1 MAELTLPEI
10 EKELTAFFGTALDL
24 TLDQTI
30 FRGFLPGQVI
40 NALGVIAESCDT
52 GNVRADIAEFRV
64 QLLGSWRERDQALS
78 MAQRLDSLL
87 PLYNNRYWLVK
98 EGGTA
103 VYRAGSIGQEV
114 WEVSCNLR
122 VSRRVD
128 D

>member
-1 MAELTLPEI
+1 MAELTLPKI
-10 EKELTAFFGTALDL
+10 EKELTAFFGTVLDL

-30 FRGFLPGQVI
+30 FRGFLPEQVVD
-40 NALGVIAESCDT
+40 ALGVIAESCDT
-52 GNVRADIAEFRV
+52 GNVRAGIAAFRV
-64 QLLGSWRERDQALS
+64 QLLGNWRERDQALS

-103 VYRAGSIGQEV
+103 VYRSGSNGREV

-122 VSRRVD
+122 VFRRVD

>member
-1 MAELTLPEI
+1 MAELILPEI
-10 EKELTAFFGTALDL
+10 EKELTAFFGTVLDL

-30 FRGFLPGQVI
+30 FRGFLPGQVVD
-40 NALGVIAESCDT
+40 ALGVIAESCDT
-52 GNVRADIAEFRV
+52 GNVRAGIAAFRV
-64 QLLGSWRERDQALS
+64 QLLGNWRERDQALS

-87 PLYNNRYWLVK
+87 PLYNSRYWLVK

-103 VYRAGSIGQEV
+103 VYRSGSNGREV

-122 VSRRVD
+122 VFRRVD